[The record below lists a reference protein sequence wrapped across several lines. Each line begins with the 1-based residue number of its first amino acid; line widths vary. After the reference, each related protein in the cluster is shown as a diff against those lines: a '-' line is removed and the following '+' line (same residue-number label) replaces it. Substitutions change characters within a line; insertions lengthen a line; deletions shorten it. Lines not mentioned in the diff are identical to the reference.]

1 MTDEIQTASGQGVE
15 VPHKVKT
22 MDKNVYTWV
31 FCFLLGG
38 IGIDRFVRG
47 QTGVGIAKL
56 LLNWATLG
64 IWGLVDWIIAMVKAY
79 GSSYKDEKE
88 FTFVDGKWTR

>member
-1 MTDEIQTASGQGVE
+1 MSEEIQTATGQSIE

-22 MDKNVYTWV
+22 MDKNVYVWV
-31 FCFLLGG
+31 FTFLLGG

-47 QTGVGIAKL
+47 QIGVGIAKL
-56 LLNWATLG
+56 LLNWTTMG

-79 GSSYKDEKE
+79 GSSYHDDKD
-88 FTFVDGKWTR
+88 FTFVDGKWTK